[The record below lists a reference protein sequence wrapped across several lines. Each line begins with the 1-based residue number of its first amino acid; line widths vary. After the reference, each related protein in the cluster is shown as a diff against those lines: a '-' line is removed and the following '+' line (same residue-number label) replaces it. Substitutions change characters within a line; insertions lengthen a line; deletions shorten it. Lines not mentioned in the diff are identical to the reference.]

1 MQLIGSES
9 PYKYVLR
16 FHLLYLLF
24 NLERNLIEALY
35 THFPSS
41 LSYVN
46 IFLPF
51 SFIYLLRFYFFLIV
65 NTIQMCD
72 IECIITIDVSQCLKI
87 RYT

>member
-16 FHLLYLLF
+16 FHLLYLIIQSRKEF
-24 NLERNLIEALY
+24 NR
-35 THFPSS
+35 S
-41 LSYVN
+41 V
-46 IFLPF
+46 IFPF
-51 SFIYLLRFYFFLIV
+51 SKFIIVYKYISPFFIYLLRFYFFLIV

-72 IECIITIDVSQCLKI
+72 IECIITIDVSQCFKI